1 MSARRIIFLRHAK
14 SAWDEPEQDDYARPL
29 APRGRRAAAVMGVFI
44 RDEGLAPDLVLCSG
58 AKRARETWEIV
69 SACFGKRPPVEHE
82 EALYMVTP
90 DRLLKRIRKV
100 PDTAQ
105 SVLVVGHEGGVDA
118 LARALSANGPAALRR
133 RLSEKFP
140 TAALAVVAVD
150 LAHWTELV
158 EGTGTLTAFATP
170 KDLV

>member
-1 MSARRIIFLRHAK
+1 MSARRILLLRHAK
-14 SAWDEPEQDDYARPL
+14 SSWDTPEQDDYARPL

-44 RDEGLAPDLVLCSG
+44 RDEGLTPDLVLCSG
-58 AKRARETWEIV
+58 ARRARDTWEIL
-69 SACFGKRPPVEHE
+69 SAALAKRPPVEHE

-90 DRLLKRIRKV
+90 DRLLKRLRKT

-118 LARALSANGPAALRR
+118 LARVLSANGAAALRR
-133 RLSEKFP
+133 RLGEKFP
-140 TAALAVVAVD
+140 TAALAVVSID
-150 LAHWTELV
+150 LAHWSDLA
-158 EGTGTLTAFATP
+158 EGKGTLTAFAAP